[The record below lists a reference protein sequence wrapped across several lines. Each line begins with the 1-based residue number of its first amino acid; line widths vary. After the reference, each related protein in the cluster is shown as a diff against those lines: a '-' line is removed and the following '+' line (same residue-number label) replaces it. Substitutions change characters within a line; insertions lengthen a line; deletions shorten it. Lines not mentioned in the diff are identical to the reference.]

1 MDKATPTKEPAG
13 PKPAFSEL
21 PLIKSGERN
30 TKNLVIMVLAGEWP
44 LSVQD
49 IFNTILEN
57 YDQKITYQ
65 GVRKATFQLEDQGIL
80 EKNSKGQF
88 KISHKWAEN
97 INKFSEEIHI
107 TSTSTGGSDILS
119 MPPYYSRKYEFE
131 GKPAEAYYWAAMQ
144 LVKAWEADNSKR
156 KLVTCIQPHAI
167 PLTIVKTQ
175 EYCALKKISTDGD
188 HYIACPSN
196 TALDKLFVGVFTQI
210 GAKTKTD
217 CKVSKKCDLAIIND
231 YIIEIYFS
239 NTIRKKIDNAFK
251 KHKKIDDKAITAI
264 QDSLID
270 SNAKSRV
277 VITRNKEIAEKIRK
291 QILVQINNNK

>member
-1 MDKATPTKEPAG
+1 MPSSFVE
-13 PKPAFSEL
+13 KPAFEQI

-44 LSVQD
+44 LTVQD
-49 IFNTILEN
+49 IFNTIHEN
-57 YDQKITYQ
+57 YDQKTTYQ
-65 GVRKATFQLEDQGIL
+65 GIRKAVLQLAGQEIL
-80 EKNSKGQF
+80 EKNAKNQY
-88 KISHKWAEN
+88 KISHKWAES
-97 INKFSEEIHI
+97 INRFSQEIHVATAADGGAEI
-107 TSTSTGGSDILS
+107 TS
-119 MPPYYSRKYEFE
+119 MPQYYSRTYEFE

-144 LVKAWEADNSKR
+144 LVKAWEADKSKR
-156 KLVTCIQPHAI
+156 RLVTCIQPHAI

-210 GAKTKTD
+210 GAKTKTG
-217 CKVSKKCDLAIIND
+217 CKVSKKCDLAVIKD

-239 NTIRKKIDNAFK
+239 NSIRKKIDDAFK
-251 KHKKIDDKAITAI
+251 NNKKIDDKAIAAI
-264 QDSLID
+264 QNSLID

-277 VITRNKEIAEKIRK
+277 VITRNNEIAEKIRRK
-291 QILVQINNNK
+291 ILTEVR